1 MSDERSRQSV
11 TAAVARRRA
20 LNLADPSRVSGPPQ
34 AGARLPCTRTGCK
47 GVMQYNGEP
56 ISTGPALLDPAMA
69 TIQRGWVCS
78 SREQHS
84 HPGQGPAARG
94 WWEDDGGTQS

>member
-84 HPGQGPAARG
+84 HPAQGLDARG
-94 WWEDDGGTQS
+94 WEDDGGTQS